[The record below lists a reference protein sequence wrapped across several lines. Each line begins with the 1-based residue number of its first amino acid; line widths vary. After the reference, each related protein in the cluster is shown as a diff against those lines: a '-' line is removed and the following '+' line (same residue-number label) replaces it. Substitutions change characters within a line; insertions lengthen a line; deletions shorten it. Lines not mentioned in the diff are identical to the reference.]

1 MNTPESDM
9 EQMKFAREWVRKKA
23 KKRMEKLEKKL
34 KAEAKKYFG
43 HSVNIAYTHS
53 DKYFVLSVPQ
63 ELNIRHSAY
72 PFDRIMIIGGRE
84 EKKDE

>member
-34 KAEAKKYFG
+34 KVEAEKYFG
-43 HSVNIAYTHS
+43 HSVNITYAHS

-72 PFDRIMIIGGRE
+72 PFDRIMIIGGKE